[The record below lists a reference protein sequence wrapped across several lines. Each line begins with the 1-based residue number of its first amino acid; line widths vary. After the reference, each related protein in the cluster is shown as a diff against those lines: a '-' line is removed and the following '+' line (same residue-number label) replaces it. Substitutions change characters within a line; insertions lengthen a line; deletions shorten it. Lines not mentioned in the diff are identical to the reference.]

1 MLAQKTKWSIWFALI
16 VSFFLLMAG
25 TFLLPSL
32 LATAGAALL
41 ITALASYL
49 VLRLRKHDAHIQL
62 LSRLTPIVDWSRF
75 AGEVAILEASRDA
88 LAATLSN
95 RSEEHTSEL
104 QSLMRIS
111 YAVFC
116 LKKKKRI
123 TKK

>member
-75 AGEVAILEASRDA
+75 AGEVAVLKASRDA

-95 RSEEHTSEL
+95 YASTVKTRNEAATGLSRSDGKCVVVGKD
-104 QSLMRIS
+104 
-111 YAVFC
+111 AA
-116 LKKKKRI
+116 
-123 TKK
+123 